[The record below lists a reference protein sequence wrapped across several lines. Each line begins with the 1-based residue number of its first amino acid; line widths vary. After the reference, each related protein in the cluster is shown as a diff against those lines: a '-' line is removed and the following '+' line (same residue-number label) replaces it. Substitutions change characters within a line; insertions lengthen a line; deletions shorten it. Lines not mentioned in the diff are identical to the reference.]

1 MTMGRDLV
9 CVVDDDDSARGVIAD
24 ALCPLDLDVQAFAG
38 AGALLQH
45 PEAAVRAACLV
56 LSAALRGTSGLEL
69 QADLNMIGNRASVL
83 FVSGPCDVSIAVQA
97 LRAGALDFMVKPLD
111 PSLLR
116 ERVSAAVAV
125 HRARQLRRTRLHL
138 LGQCLAMLT
147 PRERSVLERVMD
159 GRSNAAIATDLGIS
173 IKTVEQHRA
182 RVMDKMKAGSL
193 AELVARVTEWR
204 LLSGPASAAWSRIAG
219 G

>member
-1 MTMGRDLV
+1 
-9 CVVDDDDSARGVIAD
+9 
-24 ALCPLDLDVQAFAG
+24 
-38 AGALLQH
+38 
-45 PEAAVRAACLV
+45 
-56 LSAALRGTSGLEL
+56 
-69 QADLNMIGNRASVL
+69 
-83 FVSGPCDVSIAVQA
+83 VSTAVQA

-138 LGQCLAMLT
+138 LAQCLAMLT

>member
-1 MTMGRDLV
+1 MTGRDLI
-9 CVVDDDDSARGVIAD
+9 CVVDDDDGARAVIAD
-24 ALCPLDLDVQAFAG
+24 ALRQLDLEVQVFVS

-45 PEAAVRAACLV
+45 RDVAARAACLV
-56 LSAALRGTSGLEL
+56 LSASLRGTSGLEL
-69 QADLNMIGNRASVL
+69 QADLNMMGNRASVL
-83 FVSGPCDVSIAVQA
+83 FVSGTCAVATAVQA
-97 LRAGALDFMVKPLD
+97 LRSGALDFMLKPLD
-111 PSLLR
+111 PSVLR
-116 ERVSAAVAV
+116 ARVSEAVAV
-125 HRARQLRRTRLHL
+125 HRARQLRRIRLHQL
-138 LGQCLAMLT
+138 TQCIGTLT

-159 GRSNAAIATDLGIS
+159 GRANAAIAVDMGIS

-182 RVMDKMKAGSL
+182 RVMGKMKADSL